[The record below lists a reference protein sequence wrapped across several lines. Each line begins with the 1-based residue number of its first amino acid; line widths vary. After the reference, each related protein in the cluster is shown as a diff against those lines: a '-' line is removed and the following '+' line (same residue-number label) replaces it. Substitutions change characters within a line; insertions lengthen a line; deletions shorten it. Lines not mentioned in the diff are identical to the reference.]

1 MSAFNNGLPDQLDL
15 LERLGE
21 GTFGQVYVA
30 RLSDGAISRTVV
42 LKVLKASWGEDQEV
56 LRRARDEAAL
66 LARLNHDTIVR
77 VEALTTWRGQ
87 LAVVMEHIQGLTLDR
102 VLRESGPLP
111 TAAVL
116 EIIARVAGALDAAY
130 NSIPPGEAR
139 PLRVVHRDI
148 KPSNIILSVSGA
160 VKVLDFGAA
169 RGEFDTR
176 EAATKQLM
184 LGSPM
189 YMAPEIF
196 DGFDATPAVDV
207 YALGATFYELL
218 AGHPMGKLSV
228 NPAVHAATLQERLLA
243 LEPADL
249 PDPASR
255 RALRDLLGRML
266 RYDASRRP
274 ASADVRRLVRE
285 FFNRYPLRR
294 LTLDQ
299 VGEAVVDPLF
309 RRRDIAPPALP
320 DGSMQPSSAPPI
332 TIPPPDDG
340 ATVLAPAPSARPP
353 APSGAYSAAAL
364 GSLPPSAPAAPPPR
378 PTAHSGAIAAAA
390 LGSLLPNPPSQAV
403 NTPALSSSP
412 TLSPPTEEATVMAP
426 RPPQVSRP
434 PTAERAPLAPA
445 AAPKVAKARAEPV
458 AAPEPTNHKRLIMLV
473 VIFLGVGV
481 FLGIGALT
489 LVYLVLKPA

>member
-1 MSAFNNGLPDQLDL
+1 MSAYNQGLPDQLDL

-77 VEALTTWRGQ
+77 VEQLTTWRGQ

-116 EIIARVAGALDAAY
+116 EIVARVAGALDAAY
-130 NSIPPGEAR
+130 NSVPPGESR

-255 RALRDLLGRML
+255 RALRDLMGRML
-266 RYDASRRP
+266 RYDATRRP

-299 VGEAVVDPLF
+299 VGEAVVEPLF

-320 DGSMQPSSAPPI
+320 DGSMQPSSAPPQ
-332 TIPPPDDG
+332 PVLASDEG
-340 ATVLAPAPSARPP
+340 ATVV
-353 APSGAYSAAAL
+353 
-364 GSLPPSAPAAPPPR
+364 APP
-378 PTAHSGAIAAAA
+378 
-390 LGSLLPNPPSQAV
+390 
-403 NTPALSSSP
+403 
-412 TLSPPTEEATVMAP
+412 
-426 RPPQVSRP
+426 
-434 PTAERAPLAPA
+434 PA
-445 AAPKVAKARAEPV
+445 AAP
-458 AAPEPTNHKRLIMLV
+458 AP
-473 VIFLGVGV
+473 
-481 FLGIGALT
+481 A
-489 LVYLVLKPA
+489 

>member
-228 NPAVHAATLQERLLA
+228 NPAVHAATLQERLLT

-299 VGEAVVDPLF
+299 VGEAVVEPLF

-353 APSGAYSAAAL
+353 APSGAYSPAAL
-364 GSLPPSAPAAPPPR
+364 GSLPPRPPAP
-378 PTAHSGAIAAAA
+378 SGALSAAA

-403 NTPALSSSP
+403 STSALSSSP

-426 RPPQVSRP
+426 RPPQVTRP

-445 AAPKVAKARAEPV
+445 PPKVAKAKAEP
-458 AAPEPTNHKRLIMLV
+458 APQPAPEGTNTKRLIMLV

-481 FLGIGALT
+481 ALGMGALA

>member
-56 LRRARDEAAL
+56 LRRARDEASL

-255 RALRDLLGRML
+255 RALRDLMGRML
-266 RYDASRRP
+266 RYDATRRP

-299 VGEAVVDPLF
+299 VGEAVVEPLF

-320 DGSMQPSSAPPI
+320 DGSMQPSSAPP
-332 TIPPPDDG
+332 TTLPPPDDG
-340 ATVLAPAPSARPP
+340 ATVLAPSPSARPPAPSGAYSGAALHNPPSGAAWPSPRPP

-364 GSLPPSAPAAPPPR
+364 GSLPPSPASPP
-378 PTAHSGAIAAAA
+378 
-390 LGSLLPNPPSQAV
+390 V
-403 NTPALSSSP
+403 NASALSSSP

-426 RPPQVSRP
+426 RPPQVTRP
-434 PTAERAPLAPA
+434 PTAERAPIAPE
-445 AAPKVAKARAEPV
+445 APKVAKAKAEPV
-458 AAPEPTNHKRLIMLV
+458 AEPAPANNKRLVLLV

-481 FLGIGALT
+481 ALGIGALA
-489 LVYLVLKPA
+489 LVYLALKPA